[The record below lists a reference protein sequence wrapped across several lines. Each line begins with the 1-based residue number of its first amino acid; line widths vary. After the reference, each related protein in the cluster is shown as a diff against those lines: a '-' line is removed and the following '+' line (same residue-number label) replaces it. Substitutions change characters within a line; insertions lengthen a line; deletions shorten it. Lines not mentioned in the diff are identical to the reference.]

1 MDKISTRSSR
11 SIPTVLVVEDE
22 HLMRRLLE
30 RFISNQSDQ
39 KTQVLLAAD
48 GEEAIAIYRH
58 RKREISV
65 VLLDLG
71 LPKLSGWEVFNVMK
85 EENPHV
91 RVVVATGYL
100 EPEVKSRMHDA
111 GVEHFIEKPYML
123 TKLAETLRKAMGQP

>member
-1 MDKISTRSSR
+1 MDKTSTRSSR

-22 HLMRRLLE
+22 HLMRRLLA
-30 RFISNQSDQ
+30 RFISNQQ
-39 KTQVLLAAD
+39 TQVLLAAD
-48 GEEAIAIYRH
+48 GEEAIAIYRS

-71 LPKLSGWEVFNVMK
+71 LPKISGWEVFNVMK

-91 RVVVATGYL
+91 RVIVATGYL
-100 EPEVKSRMHDA
+100 EPELKSRMHDA

-123 TKLAETLRKAMGQP
+123 NKLAETLRNVMDQP